1 VTADPD
7 AEVRARVAWNLVAE
21 PGDPTAGAVVAA
33 LGPAPAL
40 AWARWAVGV
49 PAVDALD
56 RLRAL
61 TRAAD
66 VDPTPPRAVP
76 AAAPTV
82 GPSVGPS
89 VGPAAARPSTAR
101 PSTTHPSTARP
112 SARPAAGTGTG
123 PVPVQDGLW
132 PARWPDGIARVLAR
146 AVPRWAPRI
155 AHLDPERALAELVRV
170 GGTLLVPGR
179 PGWPRRL
186 DDLGVQ
192 APLCLW
198 VRGDPRFDVVT
209 ERSVAVVG
217 ARASTAYGERV
228 AADLGSGLADRGVTV
243 VSGGAFGIDVAAHR
257 GALAAGGVTLALL
270 AGGIDRPSP
279 AGNLDLLERLADGGG
294 ALVAECPPGTV
305 PSRARFLQRNRLI
318 AAVAG
323 ATVVVEAAWRSGAL
337 STAAR
342 AAELLRPLGAVPG
355 PVTSMASAGCHRL
368 LRDGAA
374 VCVTDAAEVV
384 ELLGPPDGDRA
395 GPAGPAAERTPPRTA
410 HPADP
415 TDRADSLASRVLD
428 ALPARRGIGV
438 EAVARR
444 AGLSER
450 EAGAQLGLLE
460 LAGSARRVEGRW
472 SVAPPRARPR

>member
-1 VTADPD
+1 VTATSD
-7 AEVRARVAWNLVAE
+7 AELRARVAWNLVAE

-49 PAVDALD
+49 PAADALE
-56 RLRAL
+56 RLRVL

-66 VDPTPPRAVP
+66 GGRSVSPPASPAGGRTTPPTASGAGRP
-76 AAAPTV
+76 ASSTA
-82 GPSVGPS
+82 
-89 VGPAAARPSTAR
+89 GPAAARGSG
-101 PSTTHPSTARP
+101 
-112 SARPAAGTGTG
+112 AA
-123 PVPVQDGLW
+123 PVQDGLW
-132 PARWPDGIARVLAR
+132 PVAWPDGIARVLAR
-146 AVPRWAPRI
+146 ALPRWAPRI
-155 AHLDPERALAELVRV
+155 ADLDPDRALAELARV
-170 GGTLLVPGR
+170 GGALLVPGR

-198 VRGDPRFDVVT
+198 VRGDARLDAVT

-217 ARASTAYGERV
+217 ARAATAYGEHV
-228 AADLGSGLADRGVTV
+228 AADLGSGLAARGVTV

-257 GALAAGGVTLALL
+257 GALAADGVTVALL

-279 AGNLDLLERLADGGG
+279 AGNLDVLERLADGGG

-305 PSRARFLQRNRLI
+305 PSRSRFLQRNRLI

-337 STAAR
+337 STAAH
-342 AAELLRPLGAVPG
+342 AGELLRPLGAVPG

-374 VCVTDAAEVV
+374 VCITDAGEVV
-384 ELLGPPDGDRA
+384 ELLDPPDGAPAGTD
-395 GPAGPAAERTPPRTA
+395 GPATDRNPEPGRRPDG
-410 HPADP
+410 DP

-428 ALPARRGIGV
+428 ALPARRAIGV

-450 EAGAQLGLLE
+450 EVGAELGLLE
-460 LAGSARRVEGRW
+460 LAGAVRRVDGRW
-472 SVAPPRARPR
+472 SVAARVGPRR